1 MPKTRTTSLRLPIIC
16 RPGHSVKAR
25 IVAAGIRL
33 GALAN
38 LAGVPKSA
46 LPDELAGR
54 RCNIHN
60 QIKIARAFRKLSGQR
75 ITSAEFWGDLWA
87 EKALDEKEVG

>member
-1 MPKTRTTSLRLPIIC
+1 MRHGRNTSHRLTIIC

-33 GALAN
+33 GILA
-38 LAGVPKSA
+38 AISGVPKSS
-46 LPDELAGR
+46 LSDELAGR
-54 RCNIHN
+54 RKNIHN

-87 EKALDEKEVG
+87 EKLLDEKETA